1 MERSEEASASGRGR
15 SRSRARGTRQELD
28 DGGMPGTPVFARM
41 HRYLP
46 IRWDHIYDSAT
57 AAIIAC
63 EWRILGRQITDGF
76 LSRATTQMAIAMRDW
91 VGARRTEYML
101 VLHGVMNDRRRNGM
115 RVFDSFNDYLD
126 SFDDQMNSRLDI
138 IQLTAI
144 SDIMAR
150 NITVLQRVTR
160 NEWIM
165 AQIMIQEANATS
177 ADPL

>member
-1 MERSEEASASGRGR
+1 
-15 SRSRARGTRQELD
+15 
-28 DGGMPGTPVFARM
+28 
-41 HRYLP
+41 
-46 IRWDHIYDSAT
+46 
-57 AAIIAC
+57 
-63 EWRILGRQITDGF
+63 
-76 LSRATTQMAIAMRDW
+76 MAIAIRDW

-101 VLHGVMNDRRRNGM
+101 VFHAVMNDRRRKGM
-115 RVFDSFNDYLD
+115 RVFDSFNDYLE

-160 NEWIM
+160 NEWTM